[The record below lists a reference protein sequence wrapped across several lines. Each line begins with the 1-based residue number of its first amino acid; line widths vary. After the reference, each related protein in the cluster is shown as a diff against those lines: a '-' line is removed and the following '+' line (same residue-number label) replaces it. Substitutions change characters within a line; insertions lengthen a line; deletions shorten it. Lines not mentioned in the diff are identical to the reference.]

1 VDLLPIFSNNCR
13 RYPSAASWVLSSE
26 IRLSAGCA
34 SARRLMLLGF
44 FSLALNK
51 QRLAFMVTTEQDA
64 LEGLARARP
73 GLLIASNQLEQGSG
87 LALVEQA
94 RALVEDIRTILIVDA
109 QQDDLVAAGLS
120 SADAVLAE
128 ADCFTEAKPVIAL
141 SRSLA
146 LGRRY
151 RSPSVQAAL
160 EAAAVDRAPW
170 RDEPPQLSPRELE
183 ILAMLVEGSG
193 DREIGDCLGISYEA
207 ARSRSKALRRKL
219 GAGNRVQLVAKALQL
234 GLGRLTGG

>member
-1 VDLLPIFSNNCR
+1 MDLLPVFSNNRR

-44 FSLALNK
+44 FSLAVNK

-73 GLLIASNQLEQGSG
+73 GLLIVSNQLEQGSG

-109 QQDDLVAAGLS
+109 QQDDLVAAGHS
-120 SADAVLAE
+120 SADAVLSE

-146 LGRRY
+146 PWAGATAPVPFWRRWRRLRWGGSAGVTRH
-151 RSPSVQAAL
+151 RS
-160 EAAAVDRAPW
+160 
-170 RDEPPQLSPRELE
+170 
-183 ILAMLVEGSG
+183 
-193 DREIGDCLGISYEA
+193 
-207 ARSRSKALRRKL
+207 
-219 GAGNRVQLVAKALQL
+219 
-234 GLGRLTGG
+234 

>member
-1 VDLLPIFSNNCR
+1 VDLLPIFSNNRR

-44 FSLALNK
+44 FGLALNK

-109 QQDDLVAAGLS
+109 QQDDLVAAGQS

-128 ADCFTEAKPVIAL
+128 ADCFTEDKPVIAL
-141 SRSLA
+141 SRSLS

-151 RSPSVQAAL
+151 RSASVQAAL
-160 EAAAVDRAPW
+160 EAAAFERAPW
-170 RDEPPQLSPRELE
+170 RDE
-183 ILAMLVEGSG
+183 
-193 DREIGDCLGISYEA
+193 
-207 ARSRSKALRRKL
+207 
-219 GAGNRVQLVAKALQL
+219 
-234 GLGRLTGG
+234 